1 MIGQFQFAAARS
13 SLHSMRLLP
22 ALLLLVTTIAAAPNH
37 HEVVSAFHNL
47 PNFYPELKHSEA
59 IHVRAKR
66 AVFAALGIANTC
78 EDGWTGDG
86 CKNPVCADPRPTPVS
101 GQTALIE
108 LLFLQGSCGGSY
120 YIPVDSDS
128 NKASQT
134 IQIHVS
140 AAGVPYV
147 NLTDARGNLYSASY
161 TSNGDG
167 YALSVFQDLPS
178 GGYSLSI
185 DNQNVPTTECIIEVN
200 SDTVLKVSEGFVN
213 SPQSDDTPYGE
224 SAVDGVPMYVV
235 THIESE
241 RAPAQVH
248 SITIRQGNSLTP
260 VYRAAL
266 TRRYQCGYEYY
277 AGQWQCQLGNSYYY
291 HVDGIDS
298 NGFNFR
304 RTGRFSCMQH
314 LTSPNPPTTTAAPL
328 TSCYN
333 NGTLLNVVNQGA
345 TCFCPELFTG
355 RQCEKVNCM
364 NAGFPDPDGN
374 ECVCAAGYH
383 GTNCQD
389 VTCPLNWE
397 PYLTD
402 YKTLV
407 VIIRNT
413 NSMNNN
419 LNAISQAIYKELT
432 SNEINSYE
440 VYKGFVLVKFGNGV
454 YTNTY
459 YPSYDQNKFLTDIN
473 TAATA
478 DGQCSDATFD
488 SIASVFTEVAIY
500 QKSPIY
506 LFTDAIASDVEKWQT
521 VIEMNTRQKYPI
533 YTHFFVQNNCAF
545 DEMNDGF
552 QAIEYASYYSG
563 GLILRP
569 TTDSLLQIF
578 QNVIKATA
586 YKMNSVLID
595 DLSICSTPTRVFF
608 VDSSTTELMI
618 LAIGQSLTVSVTDPN
633 GQTNTALQI
642 VNSGTTQ
649 LYEIANPVVGEHL
662 ITVVSSDKNTPC
674 SYRVQARSEYDLFIG
689 TSSGVNDDASDSEP
703 VFGQSAHIVAQLTG
717 LRNNV
722 ADPFRLFSEVSVT
735 SNVNTDN
742 TYQKPMYYSSG
753 KYRDGCG
760 FHLYFGA
767 ADFCDFTSQPFYA
780 TVYADD
786 GRGFTIQRTT
796 TGFCS
801 GAPTTPLPP
810 NTCVNGGVADP
821 NNNATCI
828 CPPGFDGRYCENIQC
843 VNGGTPRGGQCVCPV
858 GTAGTFC
865 EQYMCTTFNNNP
877 DVSFDGQSIAFVIS
891 ARSTMQSAVQKIAD
905 NVQTMTRDM
914 QQASDKWINKWILIA
929 ANSNTSFLL
938 VNSNKAYDFVQGVI
952 DFNGNFTNYAA
963 DETSCQI
970 QIEQAMLGAALLS
983 ERRSSVWVFADSDG
997 PNDASYIQLYD
1008 TAQEYQISLNLVGV
1022 GSSICTSAENNG
1034 QFPYYL
1040 KSLTEI
1046 TLGEIYMTDKLDQI
1060 LLFIISL
1067 YKSAVSHRYYI
1078 PDCTQATSYYMPV
1091 DGWTQSL
1098 TLSVTG
1104 TDLYNVE
1111 VMFPDGTKGQNSD
1124 YELVAINDP
1133 ELKLNQYVAACEGQ
1147 FWNHRQ
1153 QNCFEFQSDKY
1164 SWLDTWDICH
1174 AQKAYLLHID
1184 NDDTNNYV
1192 YTNIRGYRVW
1202 IGLAFNNGQWYWDV
1216 PDTNVAQ
1223 PLTGY
1228 TNWAD
1233 GVDPTNPA
1241 FNHAVMNANGKWE
1254 PADPSEQNFAAC
1266 MKHRY
1271 GQGYYPGESV
1281 NIVPAGLWK
1290 VTVQSNSGSC
1300 EIQARSQSDIQV
1312 FFGFVTNPRS
1322 DTPNNYANI
1331 NSNTN
1336 YLIAYPTGV
1345 DPYTPD
1351 TKPSMEGKLNYAVLI
1366 SNRTITAS
1374 LPLGN
1379 RVCTYATIS
1388 SPFSCPDNDGSISD
1402 LGIKFTGIDQYGYA
1416 FERYADALCTKTV
1429 TNCAN
1434 GGFIDNGVC
1443 ICRAGWVG
1451 TTCSTPVCQNGGI
1464 EKNGACDC
1472 SSVPQFTGQF
1482 CELAHCEPPYP
1493 TTFNDKE
1500 RTLAIVLET
1509 SYNMGSSIYQLKRNL
1524 KASLDSIN
1532 NDPTLQGWFTN
1543 FVLYPFDSIANQNYW
1558 YQPTISRN
1566 SDDIV
1571 AAVKNISTMSCPG
1584 PDPCSSQCPRP
1595 IVDTLKNVLS
1605 LDAVAAPN
1613 SVILVI
1619 TRSSPEDYLQV
1630 GQIAQQLQ
1638 DTKAYI
1644 NFVFPAI
1651 DSPCGQGWN
1660 TPNVDALFQI
1670 ISYSQGNT
1678 FTMNAVELSKNFLTQ
1693 YIPTLYSSGGIA
1705 ASSGQCDNDE
1715 IIFQVEHEMYEFSID
1730 FYHPLQEN
1738 IRVYDPSGDQ
1748 LVVPDSIINS
1758 DSNYI
1763 GIFPVN
1769 ETGATRAGT
1778 YRIVLSGTGG
1788 NNCFATVRGRSNL
1801 EIFLGFV
1808 DSSTDGTNGATND
1821 AAHHAPVNLENNT
1834 IVVHATGL
1842 GDGVV
1847 RYVQVVMPGFGLMH
1861 TTEMK
1866 KRDTACSYEWYATTP
1881 FSFDYDHYYVIV
1893 YGSSEFGSNW
1903 KRNFYVSTV
1912 GQRPPLPPP
1921 PATCDLNTV
1930 KQDTLFLIDS
1940 SLKDSNV
1947 TFTILKQ
1954 FAVQVV
1960 QPFNYVNGLA
1970 QVAALSVA
1978 DKAYGGFSF
1987 NAGENSFDRVSGLL
2001 YGMPYIGVD
2010 GQNVTA
2016 GLQYVLD
2023 YYDQPSQGYR
2033 TDADVRH
2040 LLVYVTQTNPTDA
2053 DPSSL
2058 VQSIKRSG
2066 LYEIVVIALDMQ
2078 PSDKLNNMVSSRCF
2092 YYAED
2097 FHALMNYG
2105 VNFVQGQS
2113 CMRFNFCNY

>member
-1 MIGQFQFAAARS
+1 
-13 SLHSMRLLP
+13 MRLLL
-22 ALLLLVTTIAAAPNH
+22 ALFLLVTAVAAAPNLDSVFH
-37 HEVVSAFHNL
+37 HL
-47 PNFYPELKHSEA
+47 PNYYPQLINTDSF
-59 IHVRAKR
+59 HVRAKR
-66 AVFAALGIANTC
+66 AIFAALGIARTC

-86 CKNPVCADPRPTPVS
+86 CKNPICTTPGTAPTS
-101 GQTALIE
+101 GQSGLIE
-108 LLFLQGSCGGSY
+108 LLFLKGSCGGSY
-120 YIPVDSDS
+120 YIPVDSDVG
-128 NKASQT
+128 KTSQT
-134 IQIHVS
+134 LQVHVS
-140 AAGVPYV
+140 GAGIPYV
-147 NLTDARGNLYSASY
+147 NLTDSKGVLFPPTYSN
-161 TSNGDG
+161 NGDG
-167 YALSVFQDLPS
+167 YSLTVYGDLPS
-178 GGYSLSI
+178 GGYSMTV

-200 SDTVLKVSEGFVN
+200 SGTALKVSQGFVR

-224 SAVDGVPMYVV
+224 SAIDGVPMYAVAHV
-235 THIESE
+235 ASQQ
-241 RAPAQVH
+241 APAQVH
-248 SITIRQGNSLTP
+248 SITIRQGNDLTP
-260 VYRAAL
+260 VYRASL

-277 AGQWQCQLGNSYYY
+277 AGQWQCQTGNSYYY

-298 NGFNFR
+298 NGFAFR
-304 RTGRFSCMQH
+304 RTGSFSCMQH
-314 LTSPNPPTTTAAPL
+314 LTSPVPPTTTQPPL

-333 NGTLLNVVNQGA
+333 NGTLLNVANQGQ
-345 TCFCPELFTG
+345 TCFCPELFSG

-374 ECVCAAGYH
+374 ECVCSAGYH

-397 PYLTD
+397 PFLTD

-407 VIIRNT
+407 VVIRST
-413 NSMNNN
+413 VSMNQN
-419 LNAISQAIYKELT
+419 LNGISQAIFKELT
-432 SNEINSYE
+432 SNAGNGYE
-440 VYKGFVLVKFGNGV
+440 VYKGFVLVKFANGV

-459 YPSYDQNKFLTDIN
+459 YPAYDQTKFLTDIN
-473 TAATA
+473 INSTAT
-478 DGQCSDATFD
+478 GQCSDATFD
-488 SIASVFTEVAIY
+488 SIASIFTEVAIY

-521 VIEMNTRQKYPI
+521 VIEMNTRQKFPI
-533 YTHFFVQNNCAF
+533 YTHFFVQDNCGF
-545 DEMNDGF
+545 DDMSNGF

-569 TTDSLLQIF
+569 TTDTLSYIF

-595 DLSICSTPTRVFF
+595 DLSSCSTPTRVFF

-618 LAIGQSLTVSVTDPN
+618 LAIGQSLTVAVTDPN
-633 GQTNTALQI
+633 GVTNTALKI
-642 VNSGTTQ
+642 IDSGTTQ
-649 LYEIANPVVGEHL
+649 MYEISNPVVGEHL
-662 ITVVSSDKNTPC
+662 ITVVSNVQNTPC

-689 TSSGVNDDASDSEP
+689 TSVGVNDDASDSEP
-703 VFGQSAHIVAQLTG
+703 VVGQSAHIVAQLTG
-717 LRNNV
+717 LKNNV
-722 ADPFRLFSEVSVT
+722 ADPFRLFSELSIT
-735 SNVNTDN
+735 SNVNTDM

-753 KYRDGCG
+753 KYRNGCG

-767 ADFCDFTSQPFYA
+767 ANFCDFISQPFYA

-786 GRGFTIQRTT
+786 GKGFTIQRTT

-801 GAPTTPLPP
+801 GTPTTPYPP
-810 NTCVNGGVADP
+810 NTCQNGGVSDP
-821 NNNATCI
+821 TNNATCI
-828 CPPGFDGRYCENIQC
+828 CPPGFYGRYCENIQC
-843 VNGGTPRGGQCVCPV
+843 VNGGTARGGQCVCPV

-877 DVSFDGQSIAFVIS
+877 DVSFDGRSIAFVIS
-891 ARSTMQSAVQKIAD
+891 TRSTMKNAVATIAN

-914 QQASDKWINKWILIA
+914 QQASDKWISNWILIA
-929 ANSNTSFLL
+929 VNSNTSFLL
-938 VNSNKAYDFVQGVI
+938 VKSNRPQDFVDGVVNL
-952 DFNGNFTNYAA
+952 NGNFSTYSA
-963 DETSCQI
+963 DETSCQV

-983 ERRSSVWVFADSDG
+983 EKRSSVWVFTDSDG
-997 PNDASYIQLYD
+997 PNDSSYIQLFD
-1008 TAQEYQISLNLVGV
+1008 TAQQYQIVLNLVGV
-1022 GSSICTSAENNG
+1022 GASICTAAENNG

-1040 KSLTEI
+1040 KSLTET
-1046 TLGEIYMTDKLDQI
+1046 TLGEVYMTDQLDQI
-1060 LLFIISL
+1060 MLFIIST
-1067 YKSAVSHRYYI
+1067 YKSAVSHRYYA
-1078 PDCTQATSYYMPV
+1078 PDCSKGISYYMPV

-1104 TDLYNVE
+1104 TDLYNVQ
-1111 VMFPDGTKGQNSD
+1111 VTFPDGTLGQNSD
-1124 YELVAINDP
+1124 YELVAINNP
-1133 ELKLNQYVAACEGQ
+1133 ELKLNQYVAACEGM
-1147 FWNHRQ
+1147 FWNHRK
-1153 QNCFEFQSDKY
+1153 QNCYEFAADKY
-1164 SWLDTWDICH
+1164 AWLDAWDICH
-1174 AQKAYLLHID
+1174 NQKAYLLHID
-1184 NDDTNNYV
+1184 NQDINDFV
-1192 YTNIRGYRVW
+1192 HSQVRGYRVW

-1216 PDTNVAQ
+1216 PDNNFAQ

-1228 TNWAD
+1228 TNWAPN
-1233 GVDPTNPA
+1233 VDPTKPA
-1241 FNHAVMNANGKWE
+1241 FNHAVLNADGMWE
-1254 PADPSEQNFAAC
+1254 PADPSEMNYGAC

-1271 GQGYYPGESV
+1271 GQGYYPGEGA

-1300 EIQARSQSDIQV
+1300 EVQARSQSEIQV
-1312 FFGFVTNPRS
+1312 FFGFVTDPRNDVPS
-1322 DTPNNYANI
+1322 TYANI
-1331 NSNTN
+1331 QSSNN

-1345 DPYTPD
+1345 YPYTPD
-1351 TKPSMEGKLNYAVLI
+1351 TKPSMEGKLNYAVL
-1366 SNRTITAS
+1366 STNRTITNS

-1388 SPFSCPDNDGSISD
+1388 APFTCPDTEGSLTDFSV
-1402 LGIKFTGIDQYGYA
+1402 KFTGLDQYGYA

-1429 TNCAN
+1429 ISCSN
-1434 GGFIDNGVC
+1434 GGFVNNGVC
-1443 ICRAGWVG
+1443 VCRAGWVG
-1451 TTCSTPVCQNGGI
+1451 PTCSTPVCQNGGI
-1464 EKNGACDC
+1464 EKSGKCDC
-1472 SSVPQFTGQF
+1472 SSVPQFSGQF
-1482 CELAHCEPPYP
+1482 CQLAHCEPPYP

-1509 SYNMGSSIYQLKRNL
+1509 SYNMGSSIFQLKKNL

-1543 FVLYPFDSIANQNYW
+1543 FVLYPFDSTSNQASW
-1558 YQPTISRN
+1558 YPVTVSRN

-1571 AAVKNISTMSCPG
+1571 TAVKNISTMSCPG
-1584 PDPCSSQCPRP
+1584 NAPCSSQCPRP
-1595 IVDTLKNVLS
+1595 IVSVINNVLNM
-1605 LDAVAAPN
+1605 DALASPN

-1630 GQIAQQLQ
+1630 GQIAQKLQ
-1638 DTKAYI
+1638 DKKAYI

-1651 DSPCGQGWN
+1651 DSPCGEGWN
-1660 TPNVDALFQI
+1660 TPNVDALYQI

-1678 FTMNAVELSKNFLTQ
+1678 FTMNAVELSKNFITQ

-1705 ASSGQCDNDE
+1705 ASSGNCMNDE

-1730 FYHPLQEN
+1730 FYHPLMETIKVFN
-1738 IRVYDPSGDQ
+1738 PSGEQ
-1748 LVVPDSIINS
+1748 MTVPDSIISS

-1769 ETGATRAGT
+1769 DTGATRAGT

-1788 NNCFATVRGRSNL
+1788 NNCFATVRGRSGL

-1808 DSSTDGTNGATND
+1808 DSASDSNNGATSD
-1821 AAHHAPVNLENNT
+1821 AAHHAPINLENNT
-1834 IVVHATGL
+1834 VVVHANGL
-1842 GDGVV
+1842 GAGIV
-1847 RYVQVVMPGFGLMH
+1847 RYVQIVMPGFGLMH
-1861 TTEMK
+1861 TTEMRR
-1866 KRDTACSYEWYATTP
+1866 RDSECSYEWYATTP
-1881 FSFDYDHYYVIV
+1881 FSFDYDSYYVII

-1912 GQRPPLPPP
+1912 GSRPPLPPP
-1921 PATCDLNTV
+1921 PANCDLQSV

-1954 FAVQVV
+1954 FAVTVM
-1960 QPFNYVNGLA
+1960 QPYNYANALA

-2033 TDADVRH
+2033 PAADVRH
-2040 LLVYVTQTNPTDA
+2040 VLVYVTQTNPTDG
-2053 DPSSL
+2053 DPSEL
-2058 VQSIKRSG
+2058 VRTIKRSG
-2066 LYEIVVIALDMQ
+2066 LYEVVVVALDMQ
-2078 PSDKLNNMVSSRCF
+2078 PSDKLTNIVAPRCF
-2092 YYAED
+2092 YYAQD
-2097 FHALMNYG
+2097 FHDLMNYG

-2113 CMRFNFCNY
+2113 CLRFNYCNY